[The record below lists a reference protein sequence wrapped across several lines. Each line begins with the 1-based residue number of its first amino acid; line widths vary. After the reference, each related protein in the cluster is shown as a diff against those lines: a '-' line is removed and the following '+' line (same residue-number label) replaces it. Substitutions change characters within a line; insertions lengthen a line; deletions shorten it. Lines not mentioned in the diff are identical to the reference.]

1 VDPAEQL
8 FALLLIQAPGQREYY
23 ATLFRSLVYAAFDD

>member
-8 FALLLIQAPGQREYY
+8 FAILLVQAPGQREYFRN
-23 ATLFRSLVYAAFDD
+23 LFRDMVYAACDD